1 MTHPRPRLSEIR
13 ATIRAATLE
22 DESSAVRERID
33 AAGLARADR
42 ESIVARA
49 VELVRTTRARAGF
62 SIMQGFLTEYGLS
75 TREGV
80 ALMCLAEALL
90 RVPDTE
96 TIDALIEDKIGAS
109 DWAAHLGH
117 SSSPLVNAST
127 WALLLTGKVLVGAE
141 EGLAGTLHEAI
152 RRLGE
157 PVIRAAV
164 AQAMRELGHQF
175 VLGRDMR
182 EARTRAAAMEA
193 QGYSFSYDMLGEAAR
208 TDADA
213 RRYHLAYSDSITAL
227 ADVGRGAGIRDRP
240 GVSVKLSALH
250 ARYEFGQRD
259 RVMTELAARLRS
271 LALLAQS
278 AGIGLNVDA
287 EEADRL
293 DLSLD
298 VIEAVLSDPALAGWD
313 GFGVVVQA
321 YGKRAPHVIEWLHA
335 LAGQLARRVMVRLVK
350 GAYWDT
356 EVKRAQVLGLDGFPV
371 FTRKAST
378 DVSYLACTRRLL
390 GMTDRIYPQFATHNA
405 HTMAAVLHMAGNCT
419 GFEFQ
424 RLHGMGEA
432 LHEAVRDAHGTRC
445 RIYAPVGAHHDLLAY
460 LVRRLLENGAN
471 SSFVNQIVDESVTP
485 EEIARDPITVIE
497 ELGGVANPRIA
508 APSDIFMPQR
518 RNSKGWDLTDPLAM
532 AAIEA
537 EREQFRTSVWEAG
550 PLIAGKAAGAERA
563 EMRNPDV
570 RNLEV
575 RTPEVRTLEVRTSE
589 VRNPEVRTPVVRTPV
604 VRIPDTRNPVERVP
618 EVGNPEHTDAFV
630 RHHGRDGRVHAV
642 RNPARTEEIVGHVT
656 HATPADVEAA
666 LKAARASAR
675 AWGSTSAED
684 RANRV
689 RRVADLYEA
698 NAAELFALAARE
710 AGKTWLDGVGE
721 VREACDF
728 ARFYANEAL
737 RECARRQGAP
747 RGVIAC
753 ISPWNFPLA
762 IFSGQILAAL
772 AAGNAV
778 VAKPAEQTPLIAARA
793 VALMHAAGIPRE
805 VVQMLPGGGAT
816 VGAAL
821 ACDPRVDGVCF
832 TGSTATA
839 RLIDRAMAEH
849 LAPDA
854 PLIAETGGLNAMI
867 VDSTALPEQAVRDI
881 VASAFQSAGQRC
893 SALRILYVQREVE
906 ERILEMLFGAIDELR
921 IGDPWDLATDVGPV
935 IDDEARERIESYCRR
950 AEREGRALK
959 RLAAPDNG
967 RFVPPTVL
975 RVDGIEALE
984 EEIFGPVLHV
994 ATYDAD
1000 RIDAV
1005 VDAVNASG
1013 YGLTFGLHTRI
1024 DDRVQHIVDRVRA
1037 GNIYV
1042 NRNQIGAVVG
1052 SQPFG
1057 GEALSGTGP
1066 KAGGPHYLRRL
1077 TAGDATAEGTTA
1089 EGAPAG
1095 PVLDAIR
1102 LAAAVSKAS
1111 RAMRAG
1117 PHRGGRTG
1125 HARPDAHSDAGGCE
1139 VAGKVRHG
1147 KEKGCE
1153 AGEFGEAGQTGGAR
1167 FTPFDLPGPTGESNR
1182 LSFAPRGVVLCLGP
1196 GAATTETQIATALD
1210 AGNAV
1215 VAVADRTT
1223 TAFESLVPDPR
1234 VVLLDGRIDPDSL
1247 VTVDA
1252 IAAVACSAERDVLGP
1267 IRIALAR
1274 RPGPILPLIT
1284 EPGAAE
1290 RYVLERHVCV
1300 DTTAAG
1306 GNATLLA
1313 LADG

>member
-1 MTHPRPRLSEIR
+1 MAHPRPRLSEIR
-13 ATIRAATLE
+13 ATMRAAILE
-22 DESSAVRERID
+22 DESRAVCDRVD
-33 AAGLARADR
+33 AAGLTPADR
-42 ESIVARA
+42 ESIAARA
-49 VELVRTTRARAGF
+49 IDLVRTTRARAGT
-62 SIMQGFLTEYGLS
+62 SIMQGFLAEYGLS

-213 RRYHLAYSDSITAL
+213 RCYHLAYSDSITAL
-227 ADVGRGAGIRDRP
+227 ASVGPGAGIRDRP

-259 RVMTELAARLRS
+259 RVMTELVARLRS

-321 YGKRAPHVIEWLHA
+321 YGKRAPHVIDWLHE
-335 LAGQLARRVMVRLVK
+335 LSRQLERRVMVRLVK

-371 FTRKAST
+371 FTRKAGT

-390 GMTDRIYPQFATHNA
+390 AMTDRIYPQFATHNA
-405 HTMAAVLHMAGNCT
+405 HTMAAVLHMAGDVAD
-419 GFEFQ
+419 FEFQ

-432 LHEAVRDAHGTRC
+432 LHEAVRAAHGTRC

-485 EEIARDPITVIE
+485 EEIARDPIAVIE
-497 ELGGVANPRIA
+497 GLGGAVANPRIA
-508 APSDIFMPQR
+508 APVDLFMPER

-575 RTPEVRTLEVRTSE
+575 ETPEVWTPEVRTSE
-589 VRNPEVRTPVVRTPV
+589 VRTPEVRIPV

-656 HATPADVEAA
+656 HTTPADVEAA
-666 LKAARASAR
+666 LKAARAGAR
-675 AWGSTSAED
+675 TWAATSAAD
-684 RANRV
+684 RASRV
-689 RRVADLYEA
+689 RRVADLYEG

-710 AGKTWLDGVGE
+710 AGKTWLDGIGE

-737 RECARRQGAP
+737 RECAHRQRTP

-805 VVQMLPGGGAT
+805 VVQLLPGGGAT

-839 RLIDRAMAEH
+839 RLIERAMAGH

-893 SALRILYVQREVE
+893 SALRILYVQRQVE

-921 IGDPWDLATDVGPV
+921 IGDSWDLATDVGPV

-950 AEREGRALK
+950 AEREGRVLK
-959 RLAAPDNG
+959 RLAAPDDG

-984 EEIFGPVLHV
+984 EEVFGPVLHV
-994 ATYDAD
+994 AAYDAD
-1000 RIDAV
+1000 RIEAV

-1057 GEALSGTGP
+1057 GEGASGTGP

-1077 TAGDATAEGTTA
+1077 MVSATTA

-1095 PVLDAIR
+1095 PVVDATR
-1102 LAAAVSKAS
+1102 LAAAVSEAS

-1125 HARPDAHSDAGGCE
+1125 HARSDSGSDAGGCE
-1139 VAGKVRHG
+1139 DAGKVRHD
-1147 KEKGCE
+1147 KEKGNK
-1153 AGEFGEAGQTGGAR
+1153 AGGFGEAGQAGGAR
-1167 FTPFDLPGPTGESNR
+1167 LTPFDLPGPTGESNR

-1196 GAATTETQIATALD
+1196 GAAATETQIATALD

-1215 VAVADRTT
+1215 VAVADRAT
-1223 TAFESLVPDPR
+1223 TAFEALVPDSR

-1252 IAAVACSAERDVLGP
+1252 IAAVACGADRDVLGA
-1267 IRIALAR
+1267 IRKALAR

>member
-1 MTHPRPRLSEIR
+1 MGHRRPRLSEIR
-13 ATIRAATLE
+13 AAMRAAILR
-22 DESSAVRERID
+22 DESRAVRDRVD
-33 AAGLARADR
+33 AAGLTLADR

-49 VELVRTTRARAGF
+49 IDLVRITRARAGS
-62 SIMQGFLTEYGLS
+62 SIMQGFLAEYGLS

-109 DWAAHLGH
+109 DWGAHLGH

-127 WALLLTGKVLVGAE
+127 WALLLTGKVLGETE
-141 EGLAGTLHEAI
+141 EGLAGALHEAI

-175 VLGRDMR
+175 VLGRDMG
-182 EARTRAAAMEA
+182 EATRRAAAMEA
-193 QGYSFSYDMLGEAAR
+193 NGYSFSYDMLGEAAR
-208 TDADA
+208 TEADA

-227 ADVGRGAGIRDRP
+227 AGVGRGSGIRDRP

-250 ARYEFGQRD
+250 ARYEFAQRD
-259 RVMTELAARLRS
+259 RVMTELVARLRS

-298 VIEAVLSDPALAGWD
+298 VVEAVLADPALAGWD

-321 YGKRAPHVIEWLHA
+321 YGKRAPHVIDWLHE
-335 LAGQLARRVMVRLVK
+335 LAGQLERRIMVRLVK

-378 DVSYLACTRRLL
+378 DVSYLACTRRLF
-390 GMTDRIYPQFATHNA
+390 GMTDRIHPQFATHNA
-405 HTMAAVLHMAGNCT
+405 HTMAAVLHMAGDRT

-432 LHEAVRDAHGTRC
+432 LHEAVRETHGARC

-497 ELGGVANPRIA
+497 GLGSAVANPHIA
-508 APSDIFMPQR
+508 APADLFMPER
-518 RNSKGWDLTDPLAM
+518 RNSKGWDLTDPPAV

-537 EREQFRTSVWEAG
+537 ERERFRAAVWEAG
-550 PLIAGKAAGAERA
+550 PLVAGRVAETVAGAERA
-563 EMRNPDV
+563 EMRNP
-570 RNLEV
+570 E
-575 RTPEVRTLEVRTSE
+575 S
-589 VRNPEVRTPVVRTPV
+589 RNP
-604 VRIPDTRNPVERVP
+604 DERVP
-618 EVGNPEHTDAFV
+618 EVGNPLHADDSV
-630 RHHGRDGRVHAV
+630 RHRGPDERAHAV
-642 RNPARTEEIVGHVT
+642 RNPARPEDVVGHVT
-656 HATPADVEAA
+656 HSAPADIEAA
-666 LKAARASAR
+666 LEAARNGAAAWASTSVEARAS
-675 AWGSTSAED
+675 
-684 RANRV
+684 RV
-689 RRVADLYEA
+689 RRVADLYES

-728 ARFYANEAL
+728 ARFYANEAV
-737 RECARRQGAP
+737 RECVRGQRAP
-747 RGVIAC
+747 RGVVAC

-793 VALMHAAGIPRE
+793 VSLMHDAGIPSD
-805 VVQMLPGGGAT
+805 VVQLLPGDGAT

-821 ACDPRVDGVCF
+821 ACDPRIDGVCF
-832 TGSTATA
+832 TGSTETA
-839 RLIDRAMAEH
+839 RAINRAMSGH

-893 SALRILYVQREVE
+893 SALRVLYVQREVE

-921 IGDPWDLATDVGPV
+921 VGDPWDLATDVGPV

-950 AEREGRALK
+950 AERDGRLLK
-959 RLAAPDNG
+959 RLTAPGEG

-975 RVDGIEALE
+975 RVDGIESLE
-984 EEIFGPVLHV
+984 EEVFGPVLHV
-994 ATYDAD
+994 AAYDAD

-1005 VDAVNASG
+1005 VDAVNAAG

-1057 GEALSGTGP
+1057 GEGASGTGP
-1066 KAGGPHYLRRL
+1066 KAGGPHYVRRL
-1077 TAGDATAEGTTA
+1077 TAGASMAEGM
-1089 EGAPAG
+1089 PAG
-1095 PVLDAIR
+1095 RVVDGMR
-1102 LAAAVSKAS
+1102 LASAVSETS
-1111 RAMRAG
+1111 RAMTAR
-1117 PHRGGRTG
+1117 PHRSSRARRAQLGPDRDSGGAGEVRHAVETGSETIRSGEVGRTDG
-1125 HARPDAHSDAGGCE
+1125 D
-1139 VAGKVRHG
+1139 
-1147 KEKGCE
+1147 
-1153 AGEFGEAGQTGGAR
+1153 R
-1167 FTPFDLPGPTGESNR
+1167 FAPLDLPGPTGESNR

-1196 GAATTETQIATALD
+1196 GTATTKMQIAAALD

-1215 VAVADRTT
+1215 VAVADG
-1223 TAFESLVPDPR
+1223 APAALASLVSDPR
-1234 VVLLDGRIDPDSL
+1234 VVLLDGRVDPESL
-1247 VTVDA
+1247 VTVDG
-1252 IAAVACSAERDVLGP
+1252 IAAVACSADRDVLGAM
-1267 IRIALAR
+1267 REALAR
-1274 RPGPILPLIT
+1274 RPGSILPLVT
-1284 EPGAAE
+1284 EPAAAE

-1306 GNATLLA
+1306 GNASLLA
-1313 LADG
+1313 RAEA